1 MTSLLSQP
9 MICQVAH
16 CTEPVRE
23 NFHHHTEYE
32 LIYILDGAI
41 EIDINSKIYRAT
53 RDTLIF
59 IANLDSHSVHQLTPE
74 YDRYFVT
81 LNTVVADTFIRN
93 PFLLNMLKNHRV
105 DFQHCVNVSSIRD
118 TITDLFEKLLHCR
131 QDAILSN
138 ELVACY
144 VTELL
149 IQVARL
155 TSPQLNEET
164 SAWKTRILNIQ
175 TYMDIHYR
183 ERIRI
188 HDICEKFYVS
198 NSHLSHQFTA
208 LTGYSPKQYLT
219 LVRLKNAA
227 IEIHTSNRAVHE
239 IALAC
244 GFSDLNNF
252 NRQFKQHYG
261 CTPSHFR
268 SKTPCRYH
276 SCFHPQSKKAV
287 SHER

>member
-1 MTSLLSQP
+1 MPSLLSQP

-16 CTEPVRE
+16 CTEPVQE

-32 LIYILDGAI
+32 LIYIVDGMI

-53 RDTLIF
+53 TDTLIF
-59 IANLDSHSVHQLTPE
+59 IANLDNHSVHQLTQK
-74 YDRYFVT
+74 YDRYYIT

-105 DFQHCVNVSSIRD
+105 DFQHCVNVASIRD
-118 TITDLFEKLLHCR
+118 SIIELFEKLLHCR

-138 ELVACY
+138 ELVGCY
-144 VTELL
+144 ITELL
-149 IQVARL
+149 IQVSRL
-155 TSPQLNEET
+155 TSAQLSEEAD
-164 SAWKTRILNIQ
+164 AWKTRILNIQ

-183 ERIRI
+183 ERIHI

-227 IEIHTSNRAVHE
+227 IEIHTSSRSIHD
-239 IALAC
+239 IALGC

-252 NRQFKQHYG
+252 NRQFKHHYG
-261 CTPSHFR
+261 CTPSRFR
-268 SKTPCRYH
+268 SRK
-276 SCFHPQSKKAV
+276 SS
-287 SHER
+287 